1 MTYIRP
7 YDMFISEV
15 DHVKYPAVTQKYRFE
30 YVTTTAKTEAQMQ
43 QAGTQTATPTSRKEP
58 VETSQ
63 STAEQDT
70 GVSPKLLEFLD
81 AESYEDKLEIL
92 SSMEDTIDDH
102 LINQM
107 AASMDVIVED
117 GKLEERIGQLRRCI
131 RTRAQYE
138 LRR

>member
-1 MTYIRP
+1 
-7 YDMFISEV
+7 
-15 DHVKYPAVTQKYRFE
+15 VTQKYRFE

-43 QAGTQTATPTSRKEP
+43 QPDTQPTAAQKSSQPTAHTASAAFQQVPAETPQTA
-58 VETSQ
+58 
-63 STAEQDT
+63 AEQDT